1 MNLRQRY
8 YVLDLYAKAMT
19 IFWIPFLL
27 IIMVLG
33 LSMGWLLVNFAFG
46 FLNAIVFTV
55 VIGVPM
61 VLFGQYA
68 GAFLDQ
74 AEILLDL
81 KEESPSS
88 RH

>member
-8 YVLDLYAKAMT
+8 YILDLYAKAMT
-19 IFWIPFLL
+19 VLWIPFLVV
-27 IIMVLG
+27 IMLLG
-33 LSMGWLLVNFAFG
+33 LSMGWLLVGFAFG
-46 FLNAIVFTV
+46 FLNAILFTL

-74 AEILLDL
+74 AEMLLDL
-81 KEESPSS
+81 KEDPAAT
-88 RH
+88 RI